1 MIRWRSRSPGSAR
14 ARGASVAETVRFDR
28 TLYDGQAVQA
38 ALDAFAGFA
47 TLTLEDAADAW
58 VVSIDA
64 VAEFEDFVE
73 DIDTRPA
80 ALPTI
85 RSTAPSSTPSVP
97 RPGSTS

>member
-64 VAEFEDFVE
+64 VAEKHRDVFADELANYVLAE
-73 DIDTRPA
+73 TVAARGAGGPA
-80 ALPTI
+80 
-85 RSTAPSSTPSVP
+85 
-97 RPGSTS
+97 